1 MPDPKDNAKLTGD
14 THLPDVES
22 DLPVQGGT
30 SDGAPQARPRNQ
42 EGRPGRGVR
51 KAGVLTDGGEAA
63 GGSEVDSDGPG
74 DGGSAGDGGAAGDGG
89 GGGGGGGGD

>member
-22 DLPVQGGT
+22 DLPLQEGS
-30 SDGAPQARPRNQ
+30 SDAGAQARPRSE

-51 KAGVLTDGGEAA
+51 KAGVLRDGAGEIDDGPAA
-63 GGSEVDSDGPG
+63 DAGSDG
-74 DGGSAGDGGAAGDGG
+74 D
-89 GGGGGGGGD
+89 

>member
-22 DLPVQGGT
+22 DDLPLEEGSTGN
-30 SDGAPQARPRNQ
+30 APQARPRGE

-51 KAGVLTDGGEAA
+51 KAGVLVDRDDQAPRDDTDERR
-63 GGSEVDSDGPG
+63 
-74 DGGSAGDGGAAGDGG
+74 
-89 GGGGGGGGD
+89 